1 MRLRSLAM
9 KHGWSMRWALGLVW
23 LGVSGCFLGYDSRWG
38 QQKQAQ
44 RHVAAHETPQQLH
57 RQSAGGAERTAQ
69 RTLKLRVYATPGY
82 ATTVLDWPK
91 QFDALLECVNAVF
104 APDFGVAFEV
114 AETHSFHPKADE
126 EKLDGVLQE
135 LTHDDA
141 EGVDWVVGLASAVP
155 RFAESADDL
164 GRAPLLGRHLVMR
177 AMSDRHEYE
186 AIQSAFNELS
196 EAERQNLYHARKQH
210 KLCAVFV
217 HELAHTLGVPHE
229 LLASSLMNPRYH
241 LEASGLSEEAARI
254 VRASLATRAQPT
266 HPLLDADLA
275 KNLHALLSAPNAD
288 FEPKSRDMV
297 LALIAPAEGKG
308 EAVAANAPPTSG
320 KPVRAAPNAPVIEGL
335 SAQEQGAVERARAEL
350 GAGRATS
357 AREIAAPIFSAH
369 PNLPALKSLRC
380 EIAMGVGGDW
390 EAIQSECPGLSPFG
404 N

>member
-1 MRLRSLAM
+1 M
-9 KHGWSMRWALGLVW
+9 KSGGSMRWALGLVW

-57 RQSAGGAERTAQ
+57 RQSAGDAPRTPQ

-82 ATTVLDWPK
+82 AATVLDWPK

-114 AETHSFHPKADE
+114 AETRSFRPKADE

-141 EGVDWVVGLASAVP
+141 AEDVDWVVGLATAVP
-155 RFAESADDL
+155 RFAASADDL

-241 LEASGLSEEAARI
+241 LEASGLSEEAAKI
-254 VRASLATRAQPT
+254 VRASLATRAQPA
-266 HPLLDADLA
+266 HAMLDADLA
-275 KNLHALLSAPNAD
+275 RNIHAVLSAPNAD
-288 FEPKSRDMV
+288 FEPKSRDTL
-297 LALIAPAEGKG
+297 LALIAPAEGNG
-308 EAVAANAPPTSG
+308 EAVAASALPTSS
-320 KPVRAAPNAPVIEGL
+320 KPPSSAPSAPAIEGL
-335 SAQEQGAVERARAEL
+335 SAQERSAVERARAEL
-350 GAGRATS
+350 GAGRAAS
-357 AREIAAPIFSAH
+357 AREIAAPVFSAH
-369 PNLPALKSLRC
+369 PQLPALKSLRC
-380 EIAMGVGGDW
+380 EIAMGIGGDW
-390 EAIQSECPGLSPFG
+390 EAIQSECPGLSPFA